1 MLHSSKG
8 IQFLEL
14 KQYAMPLNP
23 NCPLSNTQQLPYHR
37 MPLQAAAADSAAVL
51 CQPGTVPVDGFTI
64 TAVIILLIASDVCNV
79 ATCGDRL

>member
-23 NCPLSNTQQLPYHR
+23 ICSLSNTQQLSDHR
-37 MPLQAAAADSAAVL
+37 MPLQANAADSAAVL
-51 CQPGTVPVDGFTI
+51 CQPGTAPVDGFTI
-64 TAVIILLIASDVCNV
+64 TAFISLLIASDVCNM
-79 ATCGDRL
+79 ATRGDCL

>member
-23 NCPLSNTQQLPYHR
+23 NCSLKDIQTAQQLSQHST
-37 MPLQAAAADSAAVL
+37 PLQAAAADSAAAL
-51 CQPGTVPVDGFTI
+51 SQPGTAPFDQYTT
-64 TAVIILLIASDVCNV
+64 TAVIAVCMSLHSV
-79 ATCGDRL
+79 M